1 MSELLA
7 DERESLP
14 PLTAINLT
22 DDEIIEDAMKRHPEC
37 KYGRVY
43 NGMNWAFQMTR
54 VVKLWRNEDCYL
66 NDDPCKFE
74 VEGYRR

>member
-1 MSELLA
+1 MSDETGLA
-7 DERESLP
+7 P
-14 PLTAINLT
+14 PRAINLS

-43 NGMNWAFQMTR
+43 NGMNCMFQLTR

-66 NDDPCKFE
+66 NDDPCRHE